1 MSHYSFKSGISGQ
14 GRCSTPPAW
23 SIITTLYIVIKT
35 NMDEPIH
42 VSNSDEDSSDED
54 DINDVLLLV
63 DSKPTIVLTHGNL
76 NNIRNVW

>member
-1 MSHYSFKSGISGQ
+1 
-14 GRCSTPPAW
+14 
-23 SIITTLYIVIKT
+23 
-35 NMDEPIH
+35 MDEPIH